1 MAITPLPTPP
11 SRDDPA
17 NFAARGDAFLG
28 ALPDFA
34 TELNDALPTINDAIP
49 ASEIAVALVN
59 YKGDYNSATTYLVGQ
74 SVTYNDVRFLSKKT
88 NLNIT
93 PVDGNDWYELA
104 AGVETTVRSI
114 LNQSSA
120 ITLLSSDGGGYL
132 LVSGTDVI
140 NLNLPNAT
148 TLVGR
153 TFVIKNIGSF
163 AMLVYDAA
171 GNYLFPI
178 APSTAVAIWASD
190 IATSAGQWAIQTI
203 PPDFITASSQ
213 IAVYGQ
219 GVGYAKN
226 CVAKISTSQQIF
238 GFYRQ
243 VDSTGT
249 KPYAMIVTQS
259 GGTLTFGASY
269 LIADEE
275 ASSVTVSMCTP
286 TTGVMSWMGVG
297 SIRACVITVSGTTI
311 TAGTP
316 ITIFNSAIYGN
327 NKTEGASA
335 TTAFLTYHQTSVI
348 IQGVALS
355 ISGTTL
361 TAGTPVR
368 LNTGRDSDG
377 QDYFLGIGSATFGNI
392 CHTTTGNELF
402 GTGFTIS
409 GTTVTAGTPT
419 ALNGG
424 TAIGNSFVYGCA
436 LSASKFAIMYYD
448 GALSDMK
455 IRCVNWSGTTPT
467 SATAQ
472 SFFTP
477 ANVSYS
483 FQIGAMSATSGV
495 IAYGKGGGVVYL
507 KGWTLST
514 NTFTFGTEF
523 SGPTTITNS
532 YQFNNLV
539 GFSAPDFGTPATATY
554 MSHYQYE
561 IGSNMQTLT
570 LSGTTVSQTST
581 RYMVSASNTIPHL
594 RSPKS
599 MCSLSTTR
607 ALSLIGIIGDGPS
620 QFGFGVVLQDC
631 STATPTVLQTLFIGT
646 TKSPTLY
653 SITALS
659 ATQALVTFTSST
671 GTQEAQVITMTGN
684 TIALGTQLQVSSSTT
699 CIDTTVTRLSATTA
713 ICAWR
718 NATSENKAVVLTVS
732 GTSITAGTANTFNTA
747 TVTYPFIEGLSATT
761 ALVVYN
767 QGGAT
772 KANVFTVSGTTITAG
787 PQQGFEIG
795 EVDYNYLSALSSTK
809 CMFGTGAGSAG
820 SSACVAVLTITG
832 NIVTAGVAS
841 YLTYTFQGFK
851 MACLTSKS
859 GILINGS
866 TATSRSFVI
875 SNNAV
880 SMGQAQPCR
889 AKTIAALQTPA
900 TATPSASRVIVE
912 GDTGFD
918 LVHNTIYSSSGALN

>member
-59 YKGDYNSATTYLVGQ
+59 YKGDYSASTTYLVGQ
-74 SVTYNDVRFLSKKT
+74 SVTYTGIRFLSKKT

-93 PVDGNDWYELA
+93 PVDGNDWYELS

-120 ITLLSSDGGGYL
+120 ITLLTSDGGGYL
-132 LVSGTDVI
+132 LVSGTAVI

-148 TLVGR
+148 TLLGR

-190 IATSAGQWAIQTI
+190 ISTSAGQWAIQTI
-203 PPDFITASSQ
+203 PPDYITTSSQ
-213 IAVYGQ
+213 IAIYGQ
-219 GVGYAKN
+219 GVGLTKT
-226 CVAKISTSQQIF
+226 CVAKISTSQQVF
-238 GFYRQ
+238 AYYRQ
-243 VDSTGT
+243 VDSTGS

-259 GGTLTFGASY
+259 GGTLTFGTSY

-275 ASSVTVSMCTP
+275 ASSPTVSMCTA
-286 TTGVMSWMGVG
+286 TTGVMSWMGPSSV
-297 SIRACVITVSGTTI
+297 RACVITVSGTTI

-316 ITIFNSAIYGN
+316 ITVYSSAIYGN

-335 TTAFLTYHQTSVI
+335 TTAFLAFCQTSAI
-348 IQGVALS
+348 ITGVALT

-361 TAGTPVR
+361 SAGSAVV
-368 LNTGRDSDG
+368 LNTGRNNDG
-377 QDYFLGIGSATFGNI
+377 QDFFLGIGSTTFGNV
-392 CHTTTGNELF
+392 CYTTTGSELF

-409 GTTVTAGTPT
+409 GSTITAGTPT

-424 TAIGNSFVYGCA
+424 TVIGQVTVYGCT

-448 GALSDMK
+448 GVTATNLM

-467 SATAQ
+467 SASAQ
-472 SFFTP
+472 QAIAVNSN
-477 ANVSYS
+477 AYS
-483 FQIGAMSATSGV
+483 FQVGAMSSTSGV
-495 IAYGKGGGVVYL
+495 IAYNKGGGVIYL

-523 SGPTTITNS
+523 AGPSAITNT
-532 YQFNNLV
+532 YQVNNLV

-554 MSHYQYE
+554 MSHYQYQ

-581 RYMVSASNTIPHL
+581 RYMVSASNATPHL

-607 ALSLIGIIGDGPS
+607 ALTLIGIIGDGPS

-646 TKSPTLY
+646 TKTPTLY

-671 GTQEAQVITMTGN
+671 GTQEAQVITMSGN
-684 TIALGTQLQVSSSTT
+684 TISLGTQLQVSSSTT
-699 CIDTTVTRLSATTA
+699 CIDTTVTRLSTTTA
-713 ICAWR
+713 ICVWR
-718 NATSENKAVVLTVS
+718 NNTSENRAVVLSVS
-732 GTSITAGTANTFNTA
+732 GSTITAGTSNTFSTG
-747 TVTYPFIEGLSATT
+747 TITFPFIEGLSATSAIVAYT
-761 ALVVYN
+761 ESY
-767 QGGAT
+767 T
-772 KANVFTVSGTTITAG
+772 KANVFSISGTTITAG
-787 PQQGFEIG
+787 PMQVLDIG
-795 EVDYNYLSALSSTK
+795 ETSYNYLSALSSTK
-809 CMFGTGAGSAG
+809 CVLATGSGSVGAN
-820 SSACVAVLTITG
+820 ACVAVLTISG
-832 NIVTAGVAS
+832 NTVTAGVRS
-841 YLTYTFQGFK
+841 LLTYTYWGFK
-851 MACLTSKS
+851 VACLTSKS
-859 GILINGS
+859 GILIQPY

-875 SNNAV
+875 SNNAI
-880 SMGQAQPCR
+880 SMGEPQPCL
-889 AKTIAALQTPA
+889 AYIVSALQTPA
-900 TATPSASRVIVE
+900 TGSPSATRVITQ
-912 GDTGFD
+912 GDTGYD
-918 LVHNTIYSSSGALN
+918 LVQGTIYSTSGAVN